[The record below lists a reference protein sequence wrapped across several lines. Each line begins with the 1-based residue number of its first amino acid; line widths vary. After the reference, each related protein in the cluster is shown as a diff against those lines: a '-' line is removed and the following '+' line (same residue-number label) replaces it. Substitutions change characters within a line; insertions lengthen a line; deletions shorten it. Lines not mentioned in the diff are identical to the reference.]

1 MTALV
6 GDGKPEPEKTSD
18 DKAEPEKSGDG
29 KPEPEKTSDNKK
41 QEEARPRPA
50 TYAKQL
56 HKSLIHR
63 LMEAGHPTCML
74 TQNFRQHGQ
83 AGDFFNRQL
92 YRRCLT
98 FKRIRDSF
106 NPADQATGDWL
117 RKLANKD
124 TIKGNTLMIDMHTLE
139 SCVARSFSNVANVNF
154 TLSSLVDLLADP
166 RFAPTRARPNDG
178 KVMVIA
184 PYDAQRTLYT
194 HELQR
199 RADQELNS
207 KGEWVKF
214 DKSRIDIRTHQGAQG
229 HEATLVITDLTRSE
243 SAGMTGG
250 SELVNACS
258 SRAISAQVV
267 LINRSVIDRAASKVA
282 PSVRNLVSWAEF
294 HESNGMLIEL
304 DITTAKSLRMLCW
317 KCYVVGH
324 KGSEC
329 PFIYTND
336 KLICPKP
343 GCGGDHHPRDCY
355 RSKGRR
361 ARVKAAEDDTK
372 SATSSKPGEASQSA
386 AAATTRSSRSER
398 EAVRPGQ

>member
-1 MTALV
+1 MMTHYASSTHHFDESNSLKDPEDE
-6 GDGKPEPEKTSD
+6 GDEQCAPQGSEEPDPK
-18 DKAEPEKSGDG
+18 KSGDG
-29 KPEPEKTSDNKK
+29 KKEEE
-41 QEEARPRPA
+41 EEARPRPS
-50 TYAKQL
+50 TYARQL

-63 LMEAGHPTCML
+63 LMEAGHPSVTL

-83 AGDFFNRQL
+83 AGDFFNRQF

-139 SCVARSFSNVANVNF
+139 SCVARSFSIVANVNF

-178 KVMVIA
+178 KVMIIA
-184 PYDAQRTLYT
+184 HYDAQRTLYT

-207 KGEWVKF
+207 KGEYVKF

-250 SELVNACS
+250 SELVNVCS

-267 LINRSVIDRAASKVA
+267 LINRSVIDRAVSKVA
-282 PSVRNLVSWAEF
+282 HQHQADLPEARLWRRSS
-294 HESNGMLIEL
+294 
-304 DITTAKSLRMLCW
+304 
-317 KCYVVGH
+317 
-324 KGSEC
+324 
-329 PFIYTND
+329 
-336 KLICPKP
+336 
-343 GCGGDHHPRDCY
+343 HPRLLPQQ
-355 RSKGRR
+355 GW
-361 ARVKAAEDDTK
+361 
-372 SATSSKPGEASQSA
+372 
-386 AAATTRSSRSER
+386 
-398 EAVRPGQ
+398 